1 MMYNRNNFNNQ
12 RNQQSSTQRGPS
24 PQNNSNNQTAS
35 NFTSSNNQ
43 NTKTDNSVHDN
54 INSNFENNP
63 KLRGIDPLKLKIIME
78 IKNKSKNHTIEELLP
93 EIMKINQE
101 LNRRNMSFTK
111 NETELLLEVIE
122 EGLPPEEKARF
133 NMLKGFMNM

>member
-12 RNQQSSTQRGPS
+12 RNPY
-24 PQNNSNNQTAS
+24 NNSNYQS
-35 NFTSSNNQ
+35 NEKDTPDNNHNNHMKTS
-43 NTKTDNSVHDN
+43 
-54 INSNFENNP
+54 FESNP

-78 IKNKSKNHTIEELLP
+78 IKNKSKNRSMEELLP

-101 LNRRNMSFTK
+101 LNRRNMAFTK
-111 NETELLLEVIE
+111 PETELLLEVIE
-122 EGLPPEEKARF
+122 EGLSPEEKARF